1 MQKTSPENLHAKQ
14 ADEAALNVVS
24 ILFRNKGLIVISGLI
39 GLTLGACYFF
49 LLPPKYESRAE
60 LLLMRNDS
68 GSIATGVGGSESTV
82 SGDLLATH
90 LKLIQSNRIVT
101 KAIEEGGRLEI
112 PARTVDE
119 FGDEI
124 PSADSSLLPQLPE
137 VQAIQSQL
145 DSAVTPVAPTS
156 TVAPGVPATT
166 STSAAQ
172 SAPTPSAAQV
182 NPAAPNP
189 AAPNPAAI
197 STSENPSS
205 TDTTATNDGNAVAA
219 VEGVDAGAMVNEE
232 GVIVDP
238 QAQSEGEILSA
249 LSPNSLLNLPSLS
262 PEAIGDQSPIKYVI
276 NNLYVTSGGGAKAR
290 GANVLSLAFRHSSPE
305 DAKVVVEALLF
316 QYQKFVKE
324 KFQDSNSEAANL
336 IKKSRFELEKEIAD
350 LYKNYQI
357 FREKSPLLT
366 GGEGGPDIY
375 TARYETLAAELSN
388 LAVKMDDTKSRLDLV
403 HTGTE
408 LAVKNGSTNLEK
420 LALIDETN
428 VQRLGILVA
437 VEHGQADTAVFQAL
451 QPERA
456 AGAQVE
462 YTSLL
467 SMKGKLKQLTEDY
480 GAQHPEVRALK
491 QQIAE
496 MTNFIG
502 SRAKNLEI
510 TDNSVELTT
519 DDIMKAYVHM
529 LQNDLA
535 SLGRRYADVEKQMK
549 AAEIEAKELVA
560 LQLTDETMTRE
571 ISRREELYASAIDR
585 LREINMAKDSTALV
599 HEIIAEPNV
608 GEKVEPTLL
617 LAIAIALLSSFT
629 LAGFGILVSEMR
641 DKSIRNSEELEALL
655 GTRILGNI
663 SNFANDSEVSSNA
676 RKLRRTMP
684 NVSPYI
690 VAWHMPKS
698 KHSEAFMSVRT
709 QLAFALGGDRKVF
722 AVTSASKGAGKSTL
736 VSNIAVSMAS
746 NRQNILLVD
755 CDMRLPTIHTN
766 FGIENQHGLVDVLL
780 GEKELMDVVVPGPV
794 PGLTLLPTGALPQ
807 NPAELLSS
815 PMFKQFLDSVR
826 EKYTYVI
833 LDCPPVL
840 PVTDPSIIAPLTDGL
855 VVVSVINSQSRPQ
868 TERSKK
874 ILEGVGAKLLGVVV
888 NLADDSASKYGYDSY
903 GYDGYEDYRAAENN
917 YRAPTE
923 VGV

>member
-807 NPAELLSS
+807 NPAELLAS

>member
-1 MQKTSPENLHAKQ
+1 MQKTAPENQHTKHA
-14 ADEAALNVVS
+14 DDAALNLVS
-24 ILFRNKGLIVISGLI
+24 ILFRNKGLLVISGLV
-39 GLTLGACYFF
+39 GLLLGSAYFF

-68 GSIATGVGGSESTV
+68 GSIASGNAGSESTV
-82 SGDLLATH
+82 SDDLLATH

-101 KAIEEGGRLEI
+101 KAIEEGGRLEL
-112 PARTVDE
+112 PVRPEDE
-119 FGDEI
+119 FGDEATI
-124 PSADSSLLPQLPE
+124 GDQVLLPQLPE
-137 VQAIQSQL
+137 I
-145 DSAVTPVAPTS
+145 
-156 TVAPGVPATT
+156 
-166 STSAAQ
+166 SAAQ
-172 SAPTPSAAQV
+172 SATGETPQESTLPAPQTAAPQTATPQTDAPQTPATPEPNATANATPSTG
-182 NPAAPNP
+182 APTTD
-189 AAPNPAAI
+189 AP
-197 STSENPSS
+197 TVE
-205 TDTTATNDGNAVAA
+205 TTADAQPANGDSNPEQDPSQDALTMSSEDGVS
-219 VEGVDAGAMVNEE
+219 VEGTEPVQVFGA
-232 GVIVDP
+232 
-238 QAQSEGEILSA
+238 
-249 LSPNSLLNLPSLS
+249 NSLMNLPSLS
-262 PEAIGDQSPIKYVI
+262 PEAIGDISPVKYII

-290 GANVLSLAFRHSSPE
+290 GANVLNLAFRHSSPE
-305 DAKVVVEALLF
+305 DAKIIVEALLV

-324 KFQDSNSEAANL
+324 KFQDSNSEAAKL
-336 IKKSRFELEKEIAD
+336 IKNSRFELEKEIAD
-350 LYKNYQI
+350 LYKNYQN
-357 FREKSPLLT
+357 FRKDSPLLT
-366 GGEGGPDIY
+366 GGEGGTDIY
-375 TARYETLAAELSN
+375 TARYEALAAELSN
-388 LAVKMDDTKSRLDLV
+388 LAVKIDDTKSRLDLV
-403 HTGTE
+403 NTGTE
-408 LAVKNGSTNLEK
+408 MAAKSGSTNLEK

-437 VEHGQADTAVFQAL
+437 VEHGQADTAIFQAL
-451 QPERA
+451 QPERS

-496 MTNFIG
+496 MSDFINT
-502 SRAKNLEI
+502 RAKNLVV
-510 TDNSVELTT
+510 TDNAVELTT

-535 SLGRRYADVEKQMK
+535 SLGRRSADVEKQMK
-549 AAEIEAKELVA
+549 LAEVEAKKLVE
-560 LQLTDETMTRE
+560 LQLADETMTRE

-599 HEIIAEPNV
+599 HEIIAEPNL

-617 LAIAIALLSSFT
+617 LAIAIALLSAFS
-629 LAGFGILVSEMR
+629 LGGFGILVAEMR
-641 DKSIRNSEELEALL
+641 DKSIRNSEELESVL

-676 RKLRRTMP
+676 RKLRRTNP

-722 AVTSASKGAGKSTL
+722 AVTSACKGAGKSTL

-780 GEKELMDVVVPGPV
+780 GEKELVDVVVPGPV
-794 PGLTLLPTGALPQ
+794 AGLTLLPTGALPQ

-855 VVVSVINSQSRPQ
+855 LVVSVINSQSRPQ
-868 TERSKK
+868 TERTKK

-903 GYDGYEDYRAAENN
+903 GYEGYEEYRSTETN
-917 YRAPTE
+917 YRSPAE